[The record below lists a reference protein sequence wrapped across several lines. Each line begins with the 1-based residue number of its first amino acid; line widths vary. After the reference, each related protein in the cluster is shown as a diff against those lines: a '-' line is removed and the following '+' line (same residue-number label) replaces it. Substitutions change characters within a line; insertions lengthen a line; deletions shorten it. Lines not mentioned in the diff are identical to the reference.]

1 MAQRVNSLMIVD
13 DHQIIVDGIKML
25 LHGVKNISVVAE
37 ANNGRDALAILETK
51 KVDLI
56 LMDIE
61 MPILNGCDTTAI
73 ITSKFP
79 NTKIIAL
86 TTHDDKSLI
95 DKMLNAGA
103 SGYLLKNINRE
114 ILLEAIEKVISGE
127 TYFSSEINIKIS
139 LAPAEMPYQV
149 QNPLLSVLSGRE
161 TEILKHI
168 GSGLTNN
175 EIADKLFLSPKT
187 VETHR
192 TNIMRKLDIHNVVG
206 LVKYAIKSGLVV

>member
-1 MAQRVNSLMIVD
+1 MIVD